1 MSDISSIEPQQI
13 DHNNHFLFTTIMMKP
28 LSPAQCN
35 HILSLLDAGQSA
47 HQISS
52 KIVIHTS
59 TITRLHLRHHPHL
72 HKSSGGHPSKLSPA
86 DIHYAPHLIGS
97 RKAENAAQIT
107 KTLQDIKNKPLFSNS
122 TLAFKGVCYKVP
134 KSSKNHLQIF
144 VSLPPAHTENLP
156 ILPPDQFPPVSPPTY
171 K

>member
-13 DHNNHFLFTTIMMKP
+13 DHNNHLLFTTIMMKP

-107 KTLQDIKNKPLFSNS
+107 KTLQDIKDKPLFSNS
-122 TLAFKGVCYKVP
+122 TLVFEGGWYEGCR
-134 KSSKNHLQIF
+134 
-144 VSLPPAHTENLP
+144 
-156 ILPPDQFPPVSPPTY
+156 
-171 K
+171 

>member
-1 MSDISSIEPQQI
+1 MSDISSIEPQKI

-59 TITRLHLRHHPHL
+59 TITRLHLRHHPHF
-72 HKSSGGHPSKLSPA
+72 
-86 DIHYAPHLIGS
+86 I
-97 RKAENAAQIT
+97 N
-107 KTLQDIKNKPLFSNS
+107 PLE
-122 TLAFKGVCYKVP
+122 A
-134 KSSKNHLQIF
+134 
-144 VSLPPAHTENLP
+144 
-156 ILPPDQFPPVSPPTY
+156 ILPSFLLQTSTMPLTLLGPG

>member
-52 KIVIHTS
+52 KIVVHTS

-72 HKSSGGHPSKLSPA
+72 HKPSGGHPSKLSPA
-86 DIHYAPHLIGS
+86 DIHYALHLIGS

-107 KTLQDIKNKPLFSNS
+107 KTLQDIKDK
-122 TLAFKGVCYKVP
+122 TLSYQII
-134 KSSKNHLQIF
+134 HLHLRKAGMN
-144 VSLPPAHTENLP
+144 V
-156 ILPPDQFPPVSPPTY
+156 VG
-171 K
+171 

>member
-13 DHNNHFLFTTIMMKP
+13 DHNNHLLFTTIMMKP

-52 KIVIHTS
+52 TTGIHTS
-59 TITRLHLRHHPHL
+59 IITMINLGHHSCL
-72 HKSSGGHPSKLSPA
+72 QKSSGGHPSKHSPA
-86 DIHYAPHLIGS
+86 DTHYALHLIGS

-107 KTLQDIKNKPLFSNS
+107 KTLQDIKDKPLFSNS
-122 TLAFKGVCYKVP
+122 TLAFEGGWYEGP
-134 KSSKNHLQIF
+134 RSSKNHLQIS
-144 VSLPPAHTENLP
+144 VSFPPAYTETLP
-156 ILPPDQFPPVSPPTY
+156 SLFPDPFPPI
-171 K
+171 